1 MQDRLMVEISTREFA
16 AEPLKV
22 KQLARGG
29 PVIVTNRG
37 QPELVIVRYERW
49 RTLVPQNVPEDLVEA
64 LEDEAGAEL
73 EFAVPRVELEPRSV
87 DLDD

>member
-1 MQDRLMVEISTREFA
+1 MPEISSREFA

-22 KQLARGG
+22 KQLARAG

-49 RTLVPQNVPEDLVEA
+49 RALVPQEVPEDLIDA
-64 LEDEAGAEL
+64 LGAEETAEIEL
-73 EFAVPRVELEPRSV
+73 VVPRAELKPRPI
-87 DLDD
+87 DLGD

>member
-1 MQDRLMVEISTREFA
+1 MPKISSREFA

-22 KQLARGG
+22 KQLVRGG

-49 RTLVPQNVPEDLVEA
+49 RALVPQEVPEDLIDA
-64 LEDEAGAEL
+64 LGAEEVAEIEL
-73 EFAVPRVELEPRSV
+73 VAPRAELEPRPV
-87 DLDD
+87 DLGD